1 MKDYGIVQS
10 TVEPQPLKVD
20 DYSVW
25 VASKITETEDGFE
38 YNLKQYSKDEYIKY
52 LDEQL
57 IATQRAMVDLM
68 GVVL

>member
-20 DYSVW
+20 DYRVW

-38 YNLKQYSKDEYIKY
+38 YNLKTILK
-52 LDEQL
+52 
-57 IATQRAMVDLM
+57 R
-68 GVVL
+68 